1 MATGSRVV
9 FATGIAK
16 RFGEVRALTGVQ
28 LQLDAGETLGIV
40 GHNGAGKSTLM
51 NVLAGTI
58 QPDTGTLV
66 IGDSD
71 VTGSHSVTKANSLG
85 VRCVYQELS
94 LCPNLSVV
102 ENARV
107 VHHSLSGLR
116 WKSRAADLIL
126 GCLDD
131 VFPGHGID
139 PETEV
144 GDLSIGQKQMVE
156 IARAIS
162 VTDIPV
168 RLLILDEPT
177 SSLDSVAAEQL
188 FAFVKRAKERGL
200 STIFI
205 SHRLNEI
212 LGNTDRILVM
222 RDGQVVASGV
232 SSELSRDRVV
242 EMMGNVAQ
250 AAQQVVAEARA
261 RGNNKVAGVRVQVQ
275 DLTTDDLRQ
284 VSMVTRAG
292 EVIGLSGLDGH
303 GQRDL
308 LLSLFSAS
316 DGSTQGINIHGTV
329 AYVSGDRQQEGVFS
343 SWSVAE
349 NITIGSIRKLARIGL
364 ISKLRENKLASDWVE
379 RIKIR
384 TPSPFVSILSLSGG
398 SQQKAL
404 VARALASQ
412 ADIILFD
419 DPMRG
424 VDVGTKRELYEDVRE
439 EAKKGRCF
447 IWRTTENEELTNC
460 DRVYVFHRGSITDE
474 IENSELTEERVLQA
488 SFREAEHVDD

>member
-9 FATGIAK
+9 SATGIAK
-16 RFGEVRALTGVQ
+16 RFGEVRALTGAD
-28 LQLDAGETLGIV
+28 LQVGAGETLGIV

-51 NVLAGTI
+51 NVLSGTI
-58 QPDTGTLV
+58 QPDTGRLV
-66 IGDSD
+66 IGDKD
-71 VTGSHSVTKANSLG
+71 VTGSHSVTKANALG

-94 LCPNLSVV
+94 LCPNLSVI
-102 ENARV
+102 ENTRV
-107 VHHSLSGLR
+107 VHHSLGGAR
-116 WKSRAADLIL
+116 WKPRAADLIL

-139 PETEV
+139 PETKV
-144 GDLSIGQKQMVE
+144 ADLSIGQRQMVE
-156 IARAIS
+156 IARAVS
-162 VTDIPV
+162 VTDTPV

-200 STIFI
+200 SSIFI

-212 LGNTDRILVM
+212 LANTDRIVVM

-232 SSELSRDRVV
+232 SRELSRDQVV
-242 EMMGNVAQ
+242 EMMGNVG
-250 AAQQVVAEARA
+250 QQSVAEARA
-261 RGNNKVAGVRVQVQ
+261 RGDHNDSGIRVQVQ
-275 DLTTDDLRQ
+275 DLTTDHLHR
-284 VSMVTRAG
+284 VSVIAHAG

-303 GQRDL
+303 GQHEL

-316 DGSTQGINIHGTV
+316 DGGTQGVTINGTI
-329 AYVSGDRQQEGVFS
+329 AYVSGDRQSEGVFP
-343 SWSVAE
+343 SWSVAQ
-349 NITIGSIRKLARIGL
+349 NITIGSLRALARLGL
-364 ISKLRENKLASDWVE
+364 ISSRAETQEAQEWVE

-384 TPSPFVSILSLSGG
+384 TPSPDSPILSLSGG

-404 VARALASQ
+404 VARAFASA

-424 VDVGTKRELYEDVRE
+424 VDVGTKRELYEAVRMAAGE
-439 EAKKGRCF
+439 GTCF
-447 IWRTTENEELTNC
+447 IWRITENEELTNC
-460 DRVYVFHRGSITDE
+460 DRVYVLHRGSVTDE

-488 SFREAEHVDD
+488 SFREVEHVAD

>member
-1 MATGSRVV
+1 MATGARVV
-9 FATGIAK
+9 SATGIAK
-16 RFGEVRALTGVQ
+16 RF
-28 LQLDAGETLGIV
+28 GETLGIV

-66 IGDSD
+66 IGDRD
-71 VTGSHSVTKANSLG
+71 VTGSHSVTKANALG

-94 LCPNLSVV
+94 LCPNLSVA
-102 ENARV
+102 ENTRV
-107 VHHSLSGLR
+107 VHHSLSGLG
-116 WKSRAADLIL
+116 WKSRAIDLISS
-126 GCLDD
+126 CLDD

-139 PETEV
+139 PEAEV
-144 GDLSIGQKQMVE
+144 ADLSIGQKQMVE
-156 IARAIS
+156 IARAVS
-162 VTDIPV
+162 VTDTPV

-188 FAFVKRAKERGL
+188 FAFVKRAKEQGL

-212 LGNTDRILVM
+212 LGNTDRVVVM
-222 RDGQVVASGV
+222 RDGQAVASGV
-232 SSELSRDRVV
+232 SSALSRDRVV

-250 AAQQVVAEARA
+250 QGAAEARA
-261 RGNNKVAGVRVQVQ
+261 RANSVGSSVRVQVQ
-275 DLTTDDLRQ
+275 NLTANNLRN
-284 VSMVTRAG
+284 VSIVARAG

-308 LLSLFSAS
+308 LISIFSAS
-316 DGSTQGINIHGTV
+316 GTGMNGVDLHGTV
-329 AYVSGDRQQEGVFS
+329 AYVSGDRQQEGVFP

-349 NITIGSIRKLARIGL
+349 NITLGSIRRLARFGL
-364 ISKLRENKLASDWVE
+364 ISRQAEDKLANSWVQ

-404 VARALASQ
+404 VARALASE

-424 VDVGTKRELYEDVRE
+424 VDVGTKRELYDDVRK
-439 EAKKGRCF
+439 EAEKGRCF

-488 SFREAEHVDD
+488 SFREVEHVAD

>member
-9 FATGIAK
+9 SATGIAK
-16 RFGEVRALTGVQ
+16 RFGEVRALAGADLEVG
-28 LQLDAGETLGIV
+28 AGETLGIV

-58 QPDTGTLV
+58 QPDTGQLV
-66 IGDSD
+66 IGDKD
-71 VTGSHSVTKANSLG
+71 VTGSHSVTKASALG

-94 LCPNLSVV
+94 LCPNLSVA
-102 ENARV
+102 ENTRV

-116 WKSRAADLIL
+116 WKSRAADLIE

-139 PETEV
+139 PETKV
-144 GDLSIGQKQMVE
+144 ADLSIGQRQMVE

-162 VTDIPV
+162 VTDTPV

-200 STIFI
+200 SSIFI

-212 LGNTDRILVM
+212 LANTDRIVVM

-232 SSELSRDRVV
+232 SKELSRDRVV
-242 EMMGNVAQ
+242 DMMGNVAQ
-250 AAQQVVAEARA
+250 QAAAEVRA
-261 RGNNKVAGVRVQVQ
+261 RGSSDGSAVRVQVQ
-275 DLTTDDLRQ
+275 DLTTDNLHL
-284 VSMVTRAG
+284 VNMVAHAG
-292 EVIGLSGLDGH
+292 EVIGLAGLDGH

-308 LLSLFSAS
+308 LISLFSAS
-316 DGSTQGINIHGTV
+316 EGGAQDIKIHGTV
-329 AYVSGDRQQEGVFS
+329 AYVSGDRQQEGVFP

-349 NITIGSIRKLARIGL
+349 NITLGSIRKLARFGL
-364 ISKLRENKLASDWVE
+364 ISKRGEEKLASDWVKG
-379 RIKIR
+379 IKIR
-384 TPSPFVSILSLSGG
+384 TPSPFVPILSLSGG

-404 VARALASQ
+404 VARALASE

-424 VDVGTKRELYEDVRE
+424 VDVGTKRELYEDVRG

-474 IENSELTEERVLQA
+474 IENNELTEERVLQA
-488 SFREAEHVDD
+488 SFREVEHVAN